1 MKKLIGVITAI
12 FVLSALN
19 ISEASASN
27 SAVSQDKQSVGI
39 NKSSTDKDVETFN
52 ITVNETQLADTL
64 TALHNAGWTITE
76 ITKHPTNGTYTIKGE
91 RWLRDFFHNRW
102 KGNNNGTSTGAMT
115 ILVPATR
122 KGRCTTSPSLRI
134 CYPQRN
140 SKKNSN

>member
-76 ITKHPTNGTYTIKGE
+76 ITEHPTNGTYTIKGE
-91 RWLRDFFHNRW
+91 RQ
-102 KGNNNGTSTGAMT
+102 
-115 ILVPATR
+115 I
-122 KGRCTTSPSLRI
+122 
-134 CYPQRN
+134 
-140 SKKNSN
+140 KKKTNT